1 MIDTNTKDSNITP
14 VAFFDFDGT
23 LTTGD
28 TLMPFLKFVVGA
40 PRYYWYLILVS
51 PILLAYILKLIPNDI
66 AKQKVLK
73 RYLSGYPL
81 NELFEKGSKFS
92 QEIIPNML
100 CNEGMEKLRWHQNQQ
115 HTCVLVSASF
125 DIWLKPWADSNGFDD
140 ILTTQLET
148 KGGIVTG
155 NIAGNNCYGQEKVR
169 RIESWLN
176 QEDLLP
182 NYTYAYG
189 DTKGDLPMLSVVNHG
204 CMLKRNIFIE
214 VQGNE

>member
-1 MIDTNTKDSNITP
+1 MVDAHTKDSNNTP

-51 PILLAYILKLIPNDI
+51 PILIAYILKLIPNDI
-66 AKQKVLK
+66 AKQKVLEL
-73 RYLSGYPL
+73 YLSGYPL
-81 NELFEKGSKFS
+81 SELFEKGKNFS
-92 QEIIPNML
+92 QEVIPTML
-100 CNEGMEKLRWHQNQQ
+100 RNEGMEKLRWHQTQG

-125 DIWLKPWADSNGFDD
+125 DVWLKPWAESNGFDD

-148 KGGIVTG
+148 NDGFVTG
-155 NIAGNNCYGQEKVR
+155 LIAGNNCYGQEKVR

-176 QEDLLP
+176 MKKISP
-182 NYTYAYG
+182 SYTYGYG
-189 DTKGDLPMLSVVNHG
+189 DTTGDIPMLSLMDKGILLNKK
-204 CMLKRNIFIE
+204 L
-214 VQGNE
+214 